1 MSLSIYTYSNPYEI
15 TGEPYWDSIKMAAH
29 FCVSQT
35 MVNGL
40 ETVYPELKNGQLS
53 TVEYLT
59 DYMYPTWDD
68 AKLYIEQYAALTD
81 ILDNATYKGT
91 EADANRVKQS
101 LNFNKSKMLDGI
113 RLLSEMGISFRN
125 IRLNRLTEEQ
135 MFLIAAYK
143 KIIESDYK
151 SLFTLKDSFS
161 EHEIDTI
168 IKEALKK
175 ENARKQISVDGVDRD
190 TVVFHGIHQF
200 TPVILNTIE
209 HVAKHKRVVMLF
221 NYQQQYKDIYQT
233 WLDVYSCFDL
243 TIKSQ
248 FDNEFRPNTLLSE
261 SYKSNMLA
269 DSLARLAGGTLIGK
283 PSEIDE
289 VKIIEFDNIT
299 EFAAY
304 VAKCYDAA
312 KVRHAEDQRQRKRSP
327 LYYMDEQ
334 FYAAENSVNDI
345 LRTYFPEQFGERHFL
360 AYPIGQFFVAITNMW
375 DIEKGGINIQDLSDV
390 AKCLYSEAL
399 PEKSPGTLITTF
411 NATKNY
417 FTREDTKTLQGI
429 IKLLRKLKKQKKRL
443 ERGTLDKDGQLERLG
458 FYDVTQQEISDL
470 IEALDTLDRI
480 AAFFYEDFENKE
492 NNFKHFYERIKEFV
506 EQNVMPGAETEQE
519 FQNLIV
525 RLLERLEEIE
535 DVKISSSFDCLK
547 ETMSYYLKQQQDK
560 NRSANWI
567 VRDFQQIDGDVLQSI
582 EQIGK
587 VKYHFACI
595 SDTDMN
601 VKREDQFPWPL
612 DTAFFEN
619 AYEPLDWKYQV
630 FVKSRKEFKHFKRYA
645 LIYGLEFNRCDFR
658 ISYVKNTDDKEN
670 EIYYMLKL
678 LGIEPDRHLHDKEDD
693 KQILPIEIEFEHGRT
708 DYSLMDC
715 YRKKICS
722 YKFALESI
730 VEEETRFRDL
740 FLQKKYYE
748 IVLTNNVRKK
758 LENQI
763 ASDSTI
769 TNALNEEADRLSN
782 YFQFIIPS
790 EKMDAV
796 SNARAYIYA
805 YVLRNGS
812 EKQFPALT
820 QQDCD
825 RMKKR
830 EVFLSLHLEDENKRN
845 VLNGKFETTPAEFRR
860 MLSEDTLK
868 KDRFE
873 KCSDLWCQW
882 CASRE
887 VCLEPYMSISD
898 R

>member
-15 TGEPYWDSIKMAAH
+15 NSEPYWDSIKMAAH

-53 TVEYLT
+53 TVEHLMKT
-59 DYMYPTWDD
+59 MYPTWNDT
-68 AKLYIEQYAALTD
+68 KLYIEQYAALTD
-81 ILDNATYKGT
+81 ILDSAVYKGT
-91 EADANRVKQS
+91 EVDAKRIRQS
-101 LNFNKSKMLDGI
+101 LSFNKSKMLDGI
-113 RLLSEMGISFRN
+113 RLLSEMGIVFRN
-125 IRLNRLTEEQ
+125 IRLDRLTEEQ
-135 MFLIAAYK
+135 MYLIAAYK
-143 KIIESDYK
+143 KIMESEYK
-151 SLFTLKDSFS
+151 TLFTIKGSFKAD
-161 EHEIDTI
+161 EIDSA
-168 IKEALKK
+168 IKRALKE
-175 ENARKQISVDGVDRD
+175 ENDKKKISVDGVDRD
-190 TVVFHGIHQF
+190 TVVFHGVHQF
-200 TPVILNTIE
+200 TPVILAAIE
-209 HVAKHKRVVMLF
+209 HVAKYKRVVMLF
-221 NYQQQYKDIYQT
+221 NYQEQYKDIYQT

-269 DSLARLAGGTLIGK
+269 DSLARLAGGTLVGK
-283 PSEIDE
+283 PSEIDD

-304 VAKCYDAA
+304 VARCYDAA
-312 KVRHAEDQRQRKRSP
+312 KIRHAEDQRHGKRSP

-345 LRTYFPEQFGERHFL
+345 LKIYFPEQFGERHFL
-360 AYPIGQFFVAITNMW
+360 AYPIGHFFIAITNMW

-390 AKCLYSEAL
+390 AECLYSEAL
-399 PEKSPGTLITTF
+399 PEKVPGTLITTF
-411 NATKNY
+411 NVTQNY
-417 FTREDTKTLQGI
+417 FAREDTKTLQGI
-429 IKLLRKLKKQKKRL
+429 IALLKKLKKQKGRL
-443 ERGTLDKDGQLERLG
+443 ERGTLDKEGQLERLG
-458 FYDVTQQEISDL
+458 FYDVTQQEITDL
-470 IEALDTLDRI
+470 IEALETLDRI

-492 NNFKHFYERIKEFV
+492 NNFKHFYEKIKEFV
-506 EQNVMPGAETEQE
+506 EQNVMPGAEAEQE

-525 RLLERLEEIE
+525 RLLARLEEIE
-535 DVKISSSFDCLK
+535 DVNVSSSFNCLK

-560 NRSANWI
+560 NQSANWI
-567 VRDFQQIDGDVLQSI
+567 VRDFQQIDGDVLQST

-587 VKYHFACI
+587 VKYHFACV

-612 DTAFFEN
+612 NIDFFEK

-678 LGIEPDRHLHDKEDD
+678 LGVEPDRHLHDKDD
-693 KQILPIEIEFEHGRT
+693 DRQISQFEIEFDHGRT

-722 YKFALESI
+722 YRFALESI

-740 FLQKKYYE
+740 FLQKKYFE

-758 LENQI
+758 LEKQI
-763 ASDSTI
+763 ASDASI
-769 TNALNEEADRLSN
+769 TNALNEEADRLGN
-782 YFQFIIPS
+782 YFQFIISS

-796 SNARAYIYA
+796 SNARSYIYTH
-805 YVLRNGS
+805 VLKNGTK
-812 EKQFPALT
+812 KQFPELT
-820 QQDCD
+820 QQDRD

-830 EVFLSLHLEDENKRN
+830 EVFLSLHLEDDSKRN
-845 VLNGKFETTPAEFRR
+845 VLNGKFETTHAEFKR

-873 KCSDLWCQW
+873 KRTDLWCQW

-898 R
+898 H